1 MSVAPYDYY
10 DRDVLVTASAATLLE
25 IAAGQ
30 LDPVKAFLTGRI
42 KAQGNLGKA
51 AFLKELFAI

>member
-1 MSVAPYDYY
+1 MAPYDYY